1 MKPYLRAIVI
11 SCIGFSL
18 AACTSTTIRTVDL
31 TPPAQAKYAIAE
43 DQLLDVGIVVFESNI
58 PDAYDDLVTKNI
70 TPEIRRAEANY
81 IAHYAK
87 ELLQETGNWGAVRV
101 IPRASHAVDVT
112 VTGGIV
118 HSDGERLVV
127 AVQVMDS
134 RGEIWFETLY
144 ETLASKY
151 AYEHPTP
158 RRVDPFQS
166 TYRYLA
172 DDMLRYREALSTD
185 EIRRIR
191 MLSLMR
197 FAIDFTP
204 DAFASYVDTNEKEGT
219 FHLKRLPAEND
230 PNMGRVRK
238 VREREFLFID
248 TLAEY
253 YNRFFDGMHEPYQNW
268 RHGTYEDAIAIRE
281 QRNRARARLIAGSAM
296 VLTGAMAQRSSQRI
310 TEYAGY
316 ASVIGGA
323 SEIVGAIQNHANV
336 KIHAAALQEMGVSAA
351 KEIVP
356 YTIELENATI
366 SLQGTVDE
374 QFEQLRK
381 VIKQLYYEDL
391 GVAIPEE
398 EYVVELETPERLP
411 ETVTE
416 EFFEE
421 SS

>member
-1 MKPYLRAIVI
+1 MIRRVRTLLICSTA
-11 SCIGFSL
+11 L
-18 AACTSTTIRTVDL
+18 ALLGCTSTTIRSVDL
-31 TPPAQAKYAIAE
+31 IPPAQAKYAIDE
-43 DQLLDVGIVVFESNI
+43 DQLLDVGIVVFDSNI
-58 PDAYDDLVTKNI
+58 PEAYDDLVTKNI

-101 IPRASHAVDVT
+101 IPRTSHAVDVT
-112 VTGGIV
+112 VTGGIL

-127 AVQVMDS
+127 AVKVVDS
-134 RGEIWFETLY
+134 RGEVWFETVY

-158 RRVDPFQS
+158 RRVDAFQT
-166 TYRYLA
+166 TYRILA
-172 DDMLRYREALSTD
+172 NDMLEYREALTAE
-185 EIRRIR
+185 EIRKIR
-191 MLSLMR
+191 LLSQMR
-197 FAIDFTP
+197 FAIDFAP
-204 DAFASYVDTNEKEGT
+204 QAFASYVSTDEDGERFQLT
-219 FHLKRLPAEND
+219 RLPADTD
-230 PNMGRVRK
+230 PNLRRVQK
-238 VREREFLFID
+238 IREREFLFID

-296 VLTGAMAQRSSQRI
+296 VLTGAVAQRSSHRI

-336 KIHAAALQEMGVSAA
+336 RIHAAALQEMGVSAA

-356 YTIELENATI
+356 HTIELENATI
-366 SLQGTVDE
+366 SLQGSVDE
-374 QFEQLRK
+374 QFDQLRK
-381 VIKQLYYEDL
+381 IIHRLYYEDL
-391 GVAIPEE
+391 GIPMPAEAT
-398 EYVVELETPERLP
+398 VPEQLTTEPSP
-411 ETVTE
+411 EAVSE
-416 EFFEE
+416 DFFEE
-421 SS
+421 NR

>member
-1 MKPYLRAIVI
+1 M
-11 SCIGFSL
+11 
-18 AACTSTTIRTVDL
+18 DL

-134 RGEIWFETLY
+134 RGEIWFETVY

-172 DDMLRYREALSTD
+172 DDMLKYREALSSD

-230 PNMGRVRK
+230 PNMRRVRK

-356 YTIELENATI
+356 HTIELENATNI
-366 SLQGTVDE
+366 SSRHSG
-374 QFEQLRK
+374 
-381 VIKQLYYEDL
+381 
-391 GVAIPEE
+391 
-398 EYVVELETPERLP
+398 
-411 ETVTE
+411 
-416 EFFEE
+416 
-421 SS
+421 